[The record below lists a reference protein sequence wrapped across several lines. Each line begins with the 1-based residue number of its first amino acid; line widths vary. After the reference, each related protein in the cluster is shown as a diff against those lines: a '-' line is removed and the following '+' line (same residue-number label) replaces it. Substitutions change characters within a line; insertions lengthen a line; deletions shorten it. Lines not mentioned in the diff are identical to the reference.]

1 MNQILCIALALVVG
15 LLSSRLM
22 KLLRLPNVTGYLLS
36 GILFGPYVL
45 GRFFGWNV
53 IDNSPTNI
61 NAISWISD
69 IALGFIA
76 FSIGSSFKLSVLKQV
91 GKRIILI
98 TIFEALGGAVFVL
111 AFLFIL
117 KAFIPSIP
125 VEIIM
130 ILAAIACATA
140 PAATLMVIKQYKAN
154 GPLVRTLLPVVA
166 FDDAVALIAFSVLF
180 TVAKAMAKGDSPSVV
195 DLLVAPLV
203 SILSSLIIGTL
214 LGLLVSLG
222 FKLFKSRANRMTM
235 SIAAIFI
242 CVGVSMLPFNKWMNF
257 DLSISGLLSTMMVG
271 AMIVNLRK
279 DADRLF
285 ERMEMFTP
293 PIFLLFF
300 VISGAKLDLTVFV
313 SDHALIVLLISG
325 VYLVSRTLGK
335 WTGAFTSAK
344 MTKAEPVVQKYLGFT
359 LIPQAGVAI
368 GLANNATTV
377 MVNEGNELIKNGNDV
392 VGQQLV
398 TYGGMILAI
407 ILMST
412 LVYEIIGPLVTKAA
426 LVKAGEISRETK

>member
-1 MNQILCIALALVVG
+1 
-15 LLSSRLM
+15 
-22 KLLRLPNVTGYLLS
+22 
-36 GILFGPYVL
+36 
-45 GRFFGWNV
+45 
-53 IDNSPTNI
+53 
-61 NAISWISD
+61 
-69 IALGFIA
+69 
-76 FSIGSSFKLSVLKQV
+76 
-91 GKRIILI
+91 
-98 TIFEALGGAVFVL
+98 
-111 AFLFIL
+111 
-117 KAFIPSIP
+117 
-125 VEIIM
+125 M

-242 CVGVSMLPFNKWMNF
+242 CVGVSMLPFNTWMNF

-377 MVNEGNELIKNGNDV
+377 MVNEGNELINNGNDV
-392 VGQQLV
+392 VGKQLV

-407 ILMST
+407 ILMSA
-412 LVYEIIGPLVTKAA
+412 LVYEIIGPLITKAA